1 MVGPCGRS
9 SVGSVDAMSLCWVG
23 DPRAFISIDT
33 IERIEKI
40 LIFAFTFR
48 VDAALI
54 RLNPQRSLQ
63 LLTTQSLL
71 LMKTKKNNDIFKALF
86 SSRLS

>member
-1 MVGPCGRS
+1 
-9 SVGSVDAMSLCWVG
+9 MSLCWVG

-71 LMKTKKNNDIFKALF
+71 FMKKKKNNDILKTLF
-86 SSRLS
+86 FHG